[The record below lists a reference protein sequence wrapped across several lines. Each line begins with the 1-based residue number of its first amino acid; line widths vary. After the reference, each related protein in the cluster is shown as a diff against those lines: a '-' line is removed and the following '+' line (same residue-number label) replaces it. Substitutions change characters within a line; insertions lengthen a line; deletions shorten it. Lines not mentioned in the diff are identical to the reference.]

1 MSRILK
7 LTTNFF
13 AGWSR
18 LSGLGAVAIVY
29 AWYWLRYSMTP
40 DEHRR
45 EAEKLRREHPDNAKA
60 QASATKHEQI
70 ATFMEVVKA
79 RRSEFW
85 WLLFFGAAM
94 FAMYALARWGWST

>member
-1 MSRILK
+1 MNRILK

-18 LSGLGAVAIVY
+18 LSGLGAVEIVY

-45 EAEKLRREHPDNAKA
+45 EAEKLRREHPDNAKR
-60 QASATKHEQI
+60 KL
-70 ATFMEVVKA
+70 
-79 RRSEFW
+79 RRP
-85 WLLFFGAAM
+85 
-94 FAMYALARWGWST
+94 STSKSPRLWRR

>member
-1 MSRILK
+1 MNRILK

-18 LSGLGAVAIVY
+18 LSGLGAVEIVY
-29 AWYWLRYSMTP
+29 AWYWLRCSMTP

-45 EAEKLRREHPDNAKA
+45 EAEKLRREHPDDAKA

-70 ATFMEVVKA
+70 ATFMEAVKV
-79 RRSEFW
+79 RQFW
-85 WLLFFGAAM
+85 WSLLALL
-94 FAMYALARWGWST
+94 AMYAFAHWVWPT

>member
-1 MSRILK
+1 MNRILK

-18 LSGLGAVAIVY
+18 LSGLGAVEIVY

-45 EAEKLRREHPDNAKA
+45 EAEKLRREHPDDAKA

-70 ATFMEVVKA
+70 ATFMEAVKV
-79 RRSEFW
+79 RQFW
-85 WLLFFGAAM
+85 WSLLALL
-94 FAMYALARWGWST
+94 AMYAFAHWVWPT